1 MELEIKDYHEA
12 EALYNAI
19 ETQLEGMATESLERD
34 RLEKIRYRVEMLMVE
49 YQESTRGNH
58 TAIFRGDST

>member
-49 YQESTRGNH
+49 YRENTRGH
-58 TAIFRGDST
+58 HE

>member
-19 ETQLEGMATESLERD
+19 ENQLEGMAVESLEKD
-34 RLEKIRYRVEMLMVE
+34 RLLEIRYRLEVLMKERKE
-49 YQESTRGNH
+49 YLRGTR
-58 TAIFRGDST
+58 